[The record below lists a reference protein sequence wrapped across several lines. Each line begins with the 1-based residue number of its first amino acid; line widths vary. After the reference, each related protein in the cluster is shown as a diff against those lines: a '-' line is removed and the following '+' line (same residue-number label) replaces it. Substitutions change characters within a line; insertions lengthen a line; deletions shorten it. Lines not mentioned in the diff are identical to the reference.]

1 MDEGLM
7 ESEPLDSELAAR
19 EDIATMREQIARMR
33 RTLGALEDEVR
44 MREAEFMAIRA
55 ARNVYPE
62 DD

>member
-33 RTLGALEDEVR
+33 RTLGGLEEEVR
-44 MREAEFMAIRA
+44 LRESEFMAIRA
-55 ARNVYPE
+55 ARQVYPE